1 MTASEF
7 KVKCLKILDQVHQT
21 GEPLEISKRGNV
33 IAVLTPFPTST
44 PACTAAREAREL
56 PPRGTL
62 I

>member
-7 KVKCLKILDQVHQT
+7 KVKCLKVLDQVHQI

-44 PACTAAREAREL
+44 PACAAARSQPALCPVR
-56 PPRGTL
+56 
-62 I
+62 